1 MSQQHL
7 QAFLTDLRTINPKI
21 NINDTFGQRTSISG
35 LITHLQATVHA
46 PVAMTALEARQH
58 CANQLAPG
66 LAKYS
71 PAIDRLVSV
80 WGRGA
85 HRPYPQAAGFVAVP
99 NYVNVAAQ
107 NNFNAHLANVPAH
120 LRPNYANLDTFDD
133 APFLFNNSLGA
144 GYLHRV
150 VNPGEAPLDITSRG
164 LLLRAGLSIPIP
176 MSTDNGY
183 IDRLQLTND
192 DLTRMQNHSIL
203 DVGCGAAIFR
213 AEMEALYGCNT
224 TGVDLH
230 HAHIG
235 AAIANGQTRYVAS
248 TLYLK
253 MLKDKGR
260 LQSTSLPAWSTGL
273 IDRQITEFQNIL
285 NAFQNNLPINGD
297 VFHLSDLD
305 QTWDFTVS
313 MFLLCYFTAAEQTAA
328 VLEIC
333 AVTNN
338 TVFLHSGQGSVQ
350 SPRLV
355 YDQAQVHAR
364 FPGVTITVRDETT
377 HHIVMP

>member
-7 QAFLTDLRTINPKI
+7 QAFLADLRTINPRI
-21 NINDTFGQRTSISG
+21 NINDTFGKRTSLSG
-35 LITHLQATVHA
+35 LLTHLQATVNA
-46 PVAMTALEARQH
+46 PAAMTALEARQH
-58 CANQLAPG
+58 CANQFDPSLT
-66 LAKYS
+66 KYS
-71 PAIDRLVSV
+71 PAIERLVSV

-85 HRPYPQAAGFVAVP
+85 HRHYPQAAGFVPVV
-99 NYVNVAAQ
+99 NHLNVAAQ
-107 NNFNAHLANVPAH
+107 NNFNAHVATVPVH
-120 LRPNYANLDTFDD
+120 LRPAYASLENFDD
-133 APFLFNNSLGA
+133 DPWLFNNSLGA

-150 VNPGEAPLDITSRG
+150 VNPGQAPLDITSRG
-164 LLLRAGLSIPIP
+164 LLLKAGLSVPIP
-176 MSTDNGY
+176 MGSDNGY
-183 IDRLQLTND
+183 IASLQLTND
-192 DLTRMQNHSIL
+192 DLTRMQGHSIL

-224 TGVDLH
+224 TGVDLN

-235 AAIANGQTRYVAS
+235 PAVANGQSRYVCS

-260 LQSTSLPAWSTGL
+260 LQSTSLPAWSTGF
-273 IDRQITEFQNIL
+273 IDRQITDFQNIL

-297 VFHLSDLD
+297 VFHLSALD

-313 MFLLCYFTAAEQTAA
+313 MFLLCYFNAAEQTAA
-328 VLEIC
+328 VLEMC

-364 FPGVTITVRDETT
+364 FPGVAIIVKDEST